1 MRGARLDDE
10 LTMAEKYDAEI
21 LDVLESIIQFTVDI
35 ADDVEE
41 PDMSAEITMEEQNN
55 AEIPGVMEMIVRIEI
70 TDAEGEMEMCLKM
83 MVDEIILDLT
93 LQI

>member
-1 MRGARLDDE
+1 
-10 LTMAEKYDAEI
+10 MAEKYDAEI

-41 PDMSAEITMEEQNN
+41 PDMPAEITMEEQNN

>member
-1 MRGARLDDE
+1 
-10 LTMAEKYDAEI
+10 MAEKYDAEI

>member
-1 MRGARLDDE
+1 
-10 LTMAEKYDAEI
+10 MAEKYDVEI
-21 LDVLESIIQFTVDI
+21 LDVLESLIQFTVDI

-41 PDMSAEITMEEQNN
+41 PDMTAEITMEEQNN

-70 TDAEGEMEMCLKM
+70 ADAEGEMEMCLKM